1 MQSDE
6 QLIAEIKQ
14 GVESSMEVLV
24 KRHYPMVFAYIY
36 RNVHDYHLAYD
47 LTQDTFM
54 KMLRH
59 LDSLTKQASFRHWLL
74 KIALNTCRDYYSS
87 RGYRIGQRST
97 EWDEERVDM
106 QEERQQ
112 VVDLLERKAQS
123 EEVKEALL
131 ALPVYQREAVIL
143 RFYHDLKIKD
153 IASLTQATEST
164 VKSRLKQGLAKLKA
178 GMERGERIDPKKR
191 RN

>member
-14 GVESSMEVLV
+14 GVESSLEVLV

-36 RNVHDYHLAYD
+36 RNVHDYHLSYD
-47 LTQDTFM
+47 LTQETFM

-74 KIALNTCRDYYSS
+74 KIALNTCRDHYNS

-97 EWDEERVDM
+97 EWDEEREDM
-106 QEERQQ
+106 QDKSQQ
-112 VVDLLERKAQS
+112 VVDLLEHKAQR

-131 ALPVYQREAVIL
+131 ALPIYQRETVIL

-178 GMERGERIDPKKR
+178 RMERGQRIDQKNQQK
-191 RN
+191 